1 MKNKIIFLILWM
13 LPAVGWAQGPVT
25 IRQVMDEMHR
35 TRGVNFVYD
44 SSLNV
49 GQAYKGPDVKA
60 LPLKEALQRLFR
72 GSGIDY
78 TVKGKYVMLKATALP
93 LPKRKGEA
101 KRWTVSGYVRDEQG
115 ETLLNATVYDL
126 TTGQGTMTNEHG
138 FFSLT
143 LPEGEHRLRV
153 SYIGFEDHV
162 EALRLHGNREQ
173 QFVLKENAHV
183 GEVVVT
189 ADLNSPVTGT
199 QMGKRSLSQQDI
211 KTEFSLLSSPD
222 VVKALQRL
230 SGVQEGIE
238 VASGLYVH
246 GGNNDE
252 NLFLIDGTPLYQ
264 INHSMGL
271 FSSFNADVVK
281 NVDFYK
287 SGFPARY
294 GGRLSSVVDVRTNDG
309 NWERLHG
316 SYRIGLLDG
325 GFQLDG
331 PIKLKS
337 EKLREQK
344 GEKRGV
350 DFGTSFNIGLRR
362 SWLDLLS
369 RPAFAIANHFND
381 EENITLAYDF
391 YDLNAKLTHIFNRRS
406 QMNLSIYN
414 GQDAL
419 TTKDDWRE
427 AWQGDDY
434 SKLSYHDVYKNRFR
448 WGNLN
453 AALNWRYQFSPKLL
467 ANFTAVYTHNRAS
480 LLTTDNEQSFD
491 KQGDVIDRIY
501 LEHRY
506 RSTISDL
513 GYRSEFDFRPSPRH
527 HIRFGHDYTYHQF
540 RPQTR
545 SQVHLWGVQEEADSL
560 TRSSRNHH
568 AAHELTLYGED
579 QLTLSDRW
587 SLNAGLNL
595 SLFGIS
601 SKAFVGI
608 DPRLAVKYQLREN
621 LAAKASY
628 TMMTQYVH
636 KISNSVLELPT
647 DYWVPTTER
656 LRPMHSQQWAAGIYW
671 SPHLRNH
678 ASLTLSLEGYY
689 KLTRNLLQYNSW
701 GGLVPP
707 AQSWDQLV
715 SVGRGRFYGLELDA
729 QYRTKRLQADLAYT
743 LSWNERRFDDFYHDW
758 YYDKFDNRH
767 KLNLSLRYSFSKKT
781 QMYAAWTYHTGN
793 HMTLPT
799 QYVQMPALPGEA
811 YTQPL
816 LEGKGAFTSFST
828 HGEFIYER
836 PNNITLPAYHRLDVG
851 FNFRHA
857 TKHGHERIW
866 NLSVYNA
873 YCHLNPLW
881 VELEYKELSSNKVD
895 LSGHQNFSVKTRGY
909 IPVIPSVSYTIKF

>member
-1 MKNKIIFLILWM
+1 
-13 LPAVGWAQGPVT
+13 
-25 IRQVMDEMHR
+25 
-35 TRGVNFVYD
+35 
-44 SSLNV
+44 
-49 GQAYKGPDVKA
+49 
-60 LPLKEALQRLFR
+60 
-72 GSGIDY
+72 
-78 TVKGKYVMLKATALP
+78 
-93 LPKRKGEA
+93 
-101 KRWTVSGYVRDEQG
+101 
-115 ETLLNATVYDL
+115 
-126 TTGQGTMTNEHG
+126 
-138 FFSLT
+138 
-143 LPEGEHRLRV
+143 
-153 SYIGFEDHV
+153 
-162 EALRLHGNREQ
+162 
-173 QFVLKENAHV
+173 
-183 GEVVVT
+183 
-189 ADLNSPVTGT
+189 
-199 QMGKRSLSQQDI
+199 
-211 KTEFSLLSSPD
+211 
-222 VVKALQRL
+222 
-230 SGVQEGIE
+230 
-238 VASGLYVH
+238 
-246 GGNNDE
+246 
-252 NLFLIDGTPLYQ
+252 
-264 INHSMGL
+264 
-271 FSSFNADVVK
+271 
-281 NVDFYK
+281 
-287 SGFPARY
+287 
-294 GGRLSSVVDVRTNDG
+294 
-309 NWERLHG
+309 
-316 SYRIGLLDG
+316 
-325 GFQLDG
+325 
-331 PIKLKS
+331 
-337 EKLREQK
+337 
-344 GEKRGV
+344 
-350 DFGTSFNIGLRR
+350 
-362 SWLDLLS
+362 
-369 RPAFAIANHFND
+369 
-381 EENITLAYDF
+381 
-391 YDLNAKLTHIFNRRS
+391 
-406 QMNLSIYN
+406 MNLSIYN

-480 LLTTDNEQSFD
+480 LLTTDNERSFD
-491 KQGDVIDRIY
+491 NLGNVIDRIY

-513 GYRSEFDFRPSPRH
+513 GYRSEFDYRPSPRH

-601 SKAFVGI
+601 SKAFVGV
-608 DPRLAVKYQLREN
+608 DPRLAVKYQLRED
-621 LAAKASY
+621 LSAKASY

-671 SPHLRNH
+671 SPRLRNH

-715 SVGRGRFYGLELDA
+715 SVGRGRFYGLEFDA

-743 LSWNERRFDDFYHDW
+743 LSWNERRFDDFYQDW

-816 LEGKGAFTSFST
+816 LEGKGAFTGFST

-836 PNNITLPAYHRLDVG
+836 PNNITMPAYHRLDVG
-851 FNFRHA
+851 FNFRHT